1 MLGIRRGYRG
11 MRKSEFEEI
20 YFVRIGFGSTFR
32 FDLSVLEVVRFFIER
47 DEVELEIRERK
58 FLIFFFIKVVI
69 NERYVMF

>member
-1 MLGIRRGYRG
+1 

-20 YFVRIGFGSTFR
+20 QFVRIGFGSTFR
-32 FDLSVLEVVRFFIER
+32 FDLLVLEVVRFFIER
-47 DEVELEIRERK
+47 DEVELEICERK

>member
-1 MLGIRRGYRG
+1 

-20 YFVRIGFGSTFR
+20 QFVRIGFGSTFR

-58 FLIFFFIKVVI
+58 FLIFLFIKVVI

>member
-1 MLGIRRGYRG
+1 

-20 YFVRIGFGSTFR
+20 YFVRIGFGSMFR

>member
-1 MLGIRRGYRG
+1 

-20 YFVRIGFGSTFR
+20 QFVYIGFGSTFR

>member
-1 MLGIRRGYRG
+1 

-20 YFVRIGFGSTFR
+20 QFVRIGFGSTFR

-47 DEVELEIRERK
+47 DEVELEICERK